1 MGHLINPVS
10 NRLSINTFWNS
21 NWSLI
26 NNFNYVNV
34 FKKDYVLFQFLNWF
48 TKKSKFGKFNI
59 IISHYKVFRIYKN
72 VFINFYYYNAGI
84 EEKKY
89 RFQIFFLVNLLKKK
103 KKLSNKRI
111 KTDKTVTRFKR
122 LLYRTNSTGKQLS
135 KTFYFK
141 PKSSI
146 SKITSTKIKGFYTY
160 FIKTIISNLYWYLLN
175 NSLNFYL
182 TKLSL
187 NSEKYT
193 FNVYSLDFLNVTTDI
208 ISTYISLRLQ
218 QKYSLNWVLR
228 PILKDLSTKIK
239 KNVFL
244 GYKIVCSGRFTRK
257 QIATY
262 MWMKQGSLQLNN
274 FTNLIKYSEGSVRL
288 KYGLCGIKVWLS
300 YGSNNLTLFNRNLLL
315 VYPLYTPFKY
325 LLDYKNNSLTFYLN
339 YWFYLYTKVAF
350 LKSKF
355 YKFYNVFINLKSK
368 ILIKYLLK
376 KMFKLLPNQN
386 FRITHFADN
395 KLTIEL
401 VKKKLSFS
409 KLLVNLSSINSQG
422 KV

>member
-1 MGHLINPVS
+1 MGHLINPIS

-21 NWSLI
+21 NWSLV

-34 FKKDYVLFQFLNWF
+34 FKKDYILFQFLNWF

-72 VFINFYYYNAGI
+72 VFVNFYYYNAGI

-89 RFQIFFLVNLLKKK
+89 RFQIFFLINLLRKK
-103 KKLSNKRI
+103 KKLTSSISKPNFE
-111 KTDKTVTRFKR
+111 VTRFKK
-122 LLYRTNSTGKQLS
+122 LLLKTSLVGKQ
-135 KTFYFK
+135 
-141 PKSSI
+141 I
-146 SKITSTKIKGFYTY
+146 SKIFYVKPRTLVNKLSTNKTKNLYTY
-160 FIKTIISNLYWYLLN
+160 FIKIVISNLYWYLLN

-182 TKLSL
+182 SKLGSQ
-187 NSEKYT
+187 KYH

-239 KNVFL
+239 KNIFL

-262 MWMKQGSLQLNN
+262 MWMKQGSLQLNS
-274 FTNLIKYSEGSVRL
+274 FTNLVKYSEASVRL

-300 YGSNNLTLFNRNLLL
+300 YGSNNLSLFKRNLLL
-315 VYPLYTPFKY
+315 IYPLYTPFKY
-325 LLDYKNNSLTFYLN
+325 LLNYKDNTISFYIN
-339 YWFYLYTKVAF
+339 YWFYLYVKISY

-355 YKFYNVFINLKSK
+355 YNFYSIFINIKTK

-376 KMFKLLPNQN
+376 KMFQN
-386 FRITHFADN
+386 INNKSFSVAYLDEN
-395 KLTIEL
+395 KLIVTL
-401 VKKKLSFS
+401 STKKTNFS
-409 KLLVNLSSINSQG
+409 KLFKFSNAKAIQ
-422 KV
+422 